1 MSIVLKLRNPGLK
14 PYWAEGP
21 TSRQCQYNVG
31 SERGEAQ
38 ECGKKLPRVSLEGA
52 DPFYGPTVLCT
63 VLCQAGVLLDAS

>member
-52 DPFYGPTVLCT
+52 DPFYGPTVLYT
-63 VLCQAGVLLDAS
+63 VLCQAGVRLDAS